1 MVRFK
6 FTGTGGALFVKFFV
20 GMLLS
25 MVTLGIYLPWFMVSL
40 TRYVCDNTVLE
51 TGAGA
56 VRLKFT
62 GTGGALFVTFLVGYL
77 LTIITLGIYTP
88 WFITKL
94 LKFHMDNTTGTTP
107 EGVEVRLDYGG
118 TGGGLFV
125 TFLVGYLLTIITI
138 GIYTPWF
145 ICRINRFILQN
156 TGVLRGGAQVG
167 TADFVGTGGALF
179 VTFLVGY
186 LLTIVTLGIYMPW
199 FMVKLTKFNLGGT
212 RVTLDGVVWTGD
224 FDGKGGD
231 LFVTLLVGYLL
242 TVVTLGIYGA
252 WFTCN
257 MIRFHTDNSV
267 FRSA

>member
-6 FTGTGGALFVKFFV
+6 FTGTGGALFAKFFV

-25 MVTLGIYLPWFMVSL
+25 LVTCGIYIPWFMVSI

-51 TGAGA
+51 TSAGP
-56 VRLKFT
+56 VSLKFT
-62 GTGGALFVTFLVGYL
+62 GTGGA
-77 LTIITLGIYTP
+77 
-88 WFITKL
+88 
-94 LKFHMDNTTGTTP
+94 
-107 EGVEVRLDYGG
+107 
-118 TGGGLFV
+118 LFV

-156 TGVLRGGAQVG
+156 TAVLRGDAQVG
-167 TADFVGTGGALF
+167 SADFAGTGGALF

-199 FMVKLTKFNLGGT
+199 FMVKLMKFNLSGT
-212 RVTLDGVVWTGD
+212 QVTLDGAVWTGD

-257 MIRFHTDNSV
+257 MIRYHTDNSV